1 MTDLEGRGGDVGLEE
16 DGAGSQSATRRNG
29 AQDLPSG
36 TVTLL
41 LTDIEGSTKLWTE
54 RPRAMFQAV
63 SRHHA
68 IIGNAIERR
77 GGMMPRDQGEGD
89 SIFAAFPRASDAVAA
104 AVAIQLALQD
114 EPWPEGVALRVRL
127 ALHTGEPRLA
137 DGNYFGQTVSRCAR
151 LRGLA
156 NGGQTLLSSA
166 TMELVRDDLPPGASG
181 KDLGTH
187 RLKDFARP
195 EAVYQLT
202 HPDLPDNFPP
212 LHSDDAR
219 ADNLPLQ
226 LTTFVG
232 REQEITE
239 IKDLLASIRLV
250 TLVGTGGC
258 GKTRLAIE
266 VGRQLLAEFE
276 DGVHLVALASLS
288 DSSLVVSRIA
298 QSVGL
303 QESAGEAPFDG
314 LANFLRD
321 KHMLLML
328 DNFEG
333 VIEAAALISELLTK
347 CPDIKVLATTRASLR
362 VSSEHEFQVPPLE
375 LPELDYLPDIVELS
389 RHSAV
394 KLFVERAQAIKADF
408 ALTNANARII
418 AEICHRLDGLPLAIE
433 LAAVRVKLLPPAV
446 LLDRLSS
453 RLDLLT
459 GGPRDLPARQQTLR
473 NAIDWDYTLLEPEE
487 QTLFRRLAVCR
498 GGLSLDAAT
507 AVATAAG
514 EIGLDL
520 FDGLDSLVGKSLLR
534 QVPSLED
541 EPRFGMLQTIREY
554 ALDVLD
560 ATDESDATRQAHAN
574 FYLGLAERASERLR
588 GPDQVRWLEALEF
601 DHDNLQDALEWSK
614 RNDDWGVLLRLTA
627 GMSYFWS
634 IRGYVSEGRLWTKI
648 ALERTEGI
656 ISKHRARVLA
666 GGAML
671 ARARVDY
678 EEARR
683 LLEESIEAQRQ
694 LGDEAGVAF
703 SIKDLGNLEVDQGN
717 IEGAEKLYSE
727 SLAEWRRL
735 EDREGIAQTLNNL
748 GFIAQ
753 IKGDQTE
760 AMKLLD
766 ESLVIFRQLRDK
778 QGIARAL
785 MNIAVSTRELGD
797 YERAVRLSRESLV
810 LWRQLGDKWDVADC
824 LEDLAGELHELGL
837 HYQAAVLYGGA
848 EALRWAIGAPRP
860 PVEQDTYQRRV
871 DEVHNALGDAGFSEC
886 WARGSGMRMEEVID
900 YALHD
905 DRRRGAGSAGP
916 QNGGA
921 GSAGP
926 QNDEVSK

>member
-1 MTDLEGRGGDVGLEE
+1 MTDPQGRGGDIDLRLDGGGLGRE
-16 DGAGSQSATRRNG
+16 AQRNG
-29 AQDLPSG
+29 AQEPGRQDLPTG

-41 LTDIEGSTKLWTE
+41 LTDIEGSTKLWTD

-63 SRHHA
+63 SRHHT
-68 IIGNAIERR
+68 IIGNAVKRHN
-77 GGMMPRDQGEGD
+77 GKMPRDQGEGD

-104 AVAIQLALQD
+104 ALEIQLALHD
-114 EPWPEGVALRVRL
+114 EPWPEGVALRVRI

-137 DGNYFGQTVSRCAR
+137 EDNYYGQAVSRCAR
-151 LRGLA
+151 VRGLA

-166 TMELVRDDLPPGASG
+166 TMELVRDDLPAGASG
-181 KDLGTH
+181 RDLGAH
-187 RLKDFARP
+187 RLKDFPRP
-195 EAVYQLT
+195 ETVFQLT

-212 LHSDDAR
+212 LHSDEAR
-219 ADNLPLQ
+219 SDNLPLQ

-232 REQEITE
+232 REREITE
-239 IKDLLASIRLV
+239 ISELLSSIRLV
-250 TLVGTGGC
+250 TLVGPGGC

-266 VGRQLLAEFE
+266 VGRQLLGEFE
-276 DGVHLVALASLS
+276 DGVHLVTLASLG

-303 QESAGEAPFDG
+303 QESAGEAPFEG

-321 KHMLLML
+321 KNMLLIL

-333 VIEAAALISELLTK
+333 VIGAAALISELLAE

-362 VSSEHEFQVPPLE
+362 ISSEHEFQVPPLE
-375 LPELDYLPDIVELS
+375 LPELDYLPDIAELA

-394 KLFVERAQAIKADF
+394 ELFVERAQAIKADF

-473 NAIDWDYTLLEPEE
+473 NAIDWDYTLLEPAE

-498 GGLSLDAAT
+498 GGLSLDAAA
-507 AVATAAG
+507 AVAAAAG
-514 EIGLDL
+514 QVGIDL

-534 QVPSLED
+534 QMPSLEN

-560 ATDESDATRQAHAN
+560 GTDESDVTRQAHAT
-574 FYLGLAERASERLR
+574 FYLGLAEKASEQLR

-614 RNDDWGVLLRLTA
+614 QNDDWGVLLRLTA
-627 GMSYFWS
+627 AMSYFWS
-634 IRGYVSEGRLWTKI
+634 IRGYVSEGRMWTKI
-648 ALERTEGI
+648 ALERTKGV
-656 ISKHRARVLA
+656 ISLHRARVLA

-678 EEARR
+678 AEARR
-683 LLEESIEAQRQ
+683 LLEECIEAQRQ

-735 EDREGIAQTLNNL
+735 GEQEGIAQTLNNL

-753 IKGDQTE
+753 IQGDQAK
-760 AMKLLD
+760 AMKLLE
-766 ESLVIFRQLRDK
+766 ESLVLFRQLRDK

-797 YERAVRLSRESLV
+797 NERAVRLSRESLV

-837 HYQAAVLYGGA
+837 HHQSAVIYGGA

-860 PVEQDTYQRRV
+860 PVEQESYERRV
-871 DEVHNALGDAGFSEC
+871 DTVHEALGDAGFSEA
-886 WARGSGMRMEEVID
+886 WARGSAMRMEEIID

-905 DRRRGAGSAGP
+905 DRA
-916 QNGGA
+916 
-921 GSAGP
+921 
-926 QNDEVSK
+926 EVRE

>member
-1 MTDLEGRGGDVGLEE
+1 MTDLQGRGGDVDIGDGVGSEKVDRRSGAEE
-16 DGAGSQSATRRNG
+16 
-29 AQDLPSG
+29 LPTG

-68 IIGNAIERR
+68 IIGNAVERH
-77 GGMMPRDQGEGD
+77 GGKMPRDQGEGD

-104 AVAIQLALQD
+104 ALVMQLALD
-114 EPWPEGVALRVRL
+114 NEPWPEGVSLRVRI
-127 ALHTGEPRLA
+127 ALHTGEPRLSV
-137 DGNYFGQTVSRCAR
+137 GNYFGQTVSRCAR

-156 NGGQTLLSSA
+156 HGGQTLLSSA
-166 TMELVRDDLPPGASG
+166 TMELVRDDLPAGTAG

-187 RLKDFARP
+187 RLKDFTRP
-195 EAVYQLT
+195 ETVWQLV

-212 LHSDDAR
+212 LRSDEAR
-219 ADNLPLQ
+219 ADNLPVQ

-232 REQEITE
+232 RESEIHE
-239 IKDLLASIRLV
+239 IKQLLRSIRLV
-250 TLVGTGGC
+250 TLVGPGGC
-258 GKTRLAIE
+258 GKTRLAVE

-276 DGVHLVALASLS
+276 DGVHLVTLASLG
-288 DSSLVVSRIA
+288 DPSLVVSRIA

-303 QESAGEAPFDG
+303 QESAGGSPFEG
-314 LANFLRD
+314 LRNFLRD

-333 VIEAAALISELLTK
+333 VIGAASVISELLAE
-347 CPDIKVLATTRASLR
+347 CPEIKILATTRASLR
-362 VSSEHEFQVPPLE
+362 ISSEHEFQVPPLD
-375 LPELDYLPDIVELS
+375 LPELDYLPDLVELS
-389 RHSAV
+389 KHSAV
-394 KLFVERAQAIKADF
+394 RLFVERAQAIKADF
-408 ALTNANARII
+408 ALTNANARYI

-453 RLDLLT
+453 RLGLLT

-487 QTLFRRLAVCR
+487 QTLFRRLSVCR
-498 GGLSLDAAT
+498 GGFSLDAAAT
-507 AVATAAG
+507 VATAAG
-514 EIGLDL
+514 ELRTDL
-520 FDGLDSLVGKSLLR
+520 FDGLDSLAGKSLLR
-534 QVPSLED
+534 QIPSLET

-560 ATDESDATRQAHAN
+560 ASNESDETRRAHAN
-574 FYLGLAERASERLR
+574 FYLGLAERASGELR

-601 DHDNLQDALEWSK
+601 DHDNLQDALEYSK
-614 RNDDWGVLLRLTA
+614 QVDDWGVLLRLTA
-627 GMSYFWS
+627 AMSYFWS

-648 ALERTEGI
+648 ALERTHGI
-656 ISKHRARVLA
+656 VSLQRTRVLA

-678 EEARR
+678 DEARR
-683 LLEESIEAQRQ
+683 LLEECVEAQRQ

-717 IEGAEKLYSE
+717 IEGAEKLYRE

-735 EDREGIAQTLNNL
+735 EDQQGIAQTVNNL

-753 IKGDQTE
+753 IKGDQRE

-766 ESLVIFRQLRDK
+766 ESLVIFRRLRDK
-778 QGIARAL
+778 QGIARSL

-797 YERAVRLSRESLV
+797 FERAARLSRESLV

-824 LEDLAGELHELGL
+824 LEDLAGVLHELGL
-837 HYQAAVLYGGA
+837 QYQAAVVYGGA

-860 PVEQDTYQRRV
+860 PVEQETYEQRV
-871 DEVHNALGDAGFSEC
+871 KAVHGALGDALFSGA
-886 WARGSGMRMEEVID
+886 WARGSGMRMEEIID

-905 DRRRGAGSAGP
+905 DRREVGS
-916 QNGGA
+916 
-921 GSAGP
+921 
-926 QNDEVSK
+926 

>member
-1 MTDLEGRGGDVGLEE
+1 VADLEGRGGDVGLEVIGSE
-16 DGAGSQSATRRNG
+16 NAGTNEGAPE
-29 AQDLPSG
+29 LPTG

-68 IIGNAIERR
+68 IIGNAIERH
-77 GGMMPRDQGEGD
+77 GGSMPRDQGEGD
-89 SIFAAFPRASDAVAA
+89 SIFAAFPRASDAVTAA
-104 AVAIQLALQD
+104 LDIQLALLG
-114 EPWPEGVALRVRL
+114 EPWPEGVGLRVRL
-127 ALHTGEPRLA
+127 ALHTGEPKLA
-137 DGNYFGQTVSRCAR
+137 EGNYFGKTVSRCAR

-156 NGGQTLLSSA
+156 HGGQTLLSSA
-166 TMELVRDDLPPGASG
+166 TMELARDELPSGASG
-181 KDLGTH
+181 KDLGAH
-187 RLKDFARP
+187 RLKDFTRP
-195 EAVYQLT
+195 ETVFQLV

-212 LHSDDAR
+212 LHSDEAR
-219 ADNLPLQ
+219 SDNLPVQ

-232 REQEITE
+232 REQEIKE
-239 IKDLLASIRLV
+239 IKELLSTMRLV

-266 VGRQLLAEFE
+266 VGRQLLSEFE
-276 DGVHLVALASLS
+276 DGVHLVALASVG
-288 DSSLVVSRIA
+288 DPSLVVSRIA

-303 QESAGEAPFDG
+303 QESAGEAPFEG
-314 LANFLRD
+314 LSNFLRD
-321 KHMLLML
+321 KSMLLVL

-333 VIEAAALISELLTK
+333 VTDAAALISELLAE
-347 CPDIKVLATTRASLR
+347 CPDVKVLATTRASLR
-362 VSSEHEFQVPPLE
+362 ISSEHEFQVPPLE
-375 LPELDYLPDIVELS
+375 LPELDYLPDIEELS

-394 KLFVERAQAIKADF
+394 KLFVERAQAVKADF

-453 RLDLLT
+453 RLGLLT

-487 QTLFRRLAVCR
+487 QKLFRRLSVFH
-498 GGLSLDAAT
+498 GGMSLDAAST
-507 AVATAAG
+507 VASAAG
-514 EIGLDL
+514 EVGIDL

-534 QVPSLED
+534 QVPSLET

-554 ALDVLD
+554 ALDVLKASGED
-560 ATDESDATRQAHAN
+560 DATRQAHAN
-574 FYLGLAERASERLR
+574 FYLSLAERAAEELR

-601 DHDNLQDALEWSK
+601 DHDNLQDALEWAK

-634 IRGYVSEGRLWTKI
+634 IRGYVSEGRMWTKL
-648 ALERTEGI
+648 ALDRTEGI
-656 ISKHRARVLA
+656 VSLHRTRVLA
-666 GGAML
+666 GSAML

-678 EEARR
+678 AEARR
-683 LLEESIEAQRQ
+683 LLEECIEAQRQ

-717 IEGAEKLYSE
+717 IEGAEKLYRE

-735 EDREGIAQTLNNL
+735 GDQEGIAQTLNNI

-753 IKGDQTE
+753 IKGDQDE
-760 AMKLLD
+760 AMKLLE
-766 ESLVIFRQLRDK
+766 ESLVLFRQLRDK

-797 YERAVRLSRESLV
+797 NERAVRLSRESLV

-837 HYQAAVLYGGA
+837 HHQAAVIYGGA

-860 PVEQDTYQRRV
+860 PVEQETYQRRV
-871 DEVHNALGDAGFSEC
+871 DQVHKALGDAGFSEA
-886 WARGSGMRMEEVID
+886 WALGSAMRMEEVID

-905 DRRRGAGSAGP
+905 DRR
-916 QNGGA
+916 
-921 GSAGP
+921 
-926 QNDEVSK
+926 EVGQ

>member
-1 MTDLEGRGGDVGLEE
+1 MRGQQVTDPQGRGGDVGL
-16 DGAGSQSATRRNG
+16 DVDDAGSQNEAKPDG
-29 AQDLPSG
+29 PVLPTG
-36 TVTLL
+36 TVTML

-68 IIGNAIERR
+68 IIGNTIERH
-77 GGMMPRDQGEGD
+77 GGAMPRDQGEGD
-89 SIFAAFPRASDAVAA
+89 SIFAAFPRASDAVTAA
-104 AVAIQLALQD
+104 LNIQLALHD
-114 EPWPEGVALRVRL
+114 EPWPEGVALRVRI
-127 ALHTGEPRLA
+127 ALHTGEPQLA
-137 DGNYFGQTVSRCAR
+137 EGNYFGQAVSRCAR

-156 NGGQTLLSSA
+156 NGGQTLLSST
-166 TMELVRDDLPPGASG
+166 TMELARDDLPPGASS
-181 KDLGTH
+181 KDLGAH

-195 EAVYQLT
+195 ETVFQLA

-212 LHSDDAR
+212 LHSDEAR
-219 ADNLPLQ
+219 SDNLPLQ

-232 REQEITE
+232 REQEIKE
-239 IKDLLASIRLV
+239 IKDLLATIRLV
-250 TLVGTGGC
+250 TLVGPGGC

-266 VGRQLLAEFE
+266 VGRQLLGEFE
-276 DGVHLVALASLS
+276 DGVHLVALASLG

-303 QESAGEAPFDG
+303 QESASEEPFEG

-321 KHMLLML
+321 KNMLLML

-333 VIEAAALISELLTK
+333 VIGAASLVTELLTE

-362 VSSEHEFQVPPLE
+362 ISSEHEFQVPPLQ
-375 LPELDYLPDIVELS
+375 LPELDYLPDIEELS

-473 NAIDWDYTLLEPEE
+473 NAIDWDYTLLESEE
-487 QTLFRRLAVCR
+487 QKLFRRLSVFH
-498 GGLSLDAAT
+498 GGLSIDAA
-507 AVATAAG
+507 AEVATAAG
-514 EIGLDL
+514 EVGINL

-534 QVPSLED
+534 QMPSLEN

-554 ALDVLD
+554 ALEILD
-560 ATDESDATRQAHAN
+560 GSDESDATRQAHAN
-574 FYLGLAERASERLR
+574 FYLALAERASEELR

-601 DHDNLQDALEWSK
+601 DHDNLQDALEWAK

-634 IRGYVSEGRLWTKI
+634 IRGYVSEGRMWTKI
-648 ALERTEGI
+648 ALEQTEGI
-656 ISKHRARVLA
+656 VSLHRARVLA

-678 EEARR
+678 AEARR
-683 LLEESIEAQRQ
+683 LLEECIAAQRQ
-694 LGDEAGVAF
+694 LGDEGGVAF

-735 EDREGIAQTLNNL
+735 GDKEGIAQTLNNL

-753 IKGDQTE
+753 IKGDQEE

-766 ESLVIFRQLRDK
+766 ESLGIFRQVRDK

-837 HYQAAVLYGGA
+837 SNQAAVIYGGA
-848 EALRWAIGAPRP
+848 ETLRWAIGAPRP
-860 PVEQDTYQRRV
+860 PVEQEAYEERV
-871 DEVHNALGDAGFSEC
+871 DAVHGALGDASFSEG
-886 WARGSGMRMEEVID
+886 WARGSAMRMEEIID

-905 DRRRGAGSAGP
+905 DRP
-916 QNGGA
+916 Q
-921 GSAGP
+921 ST
-926 QNDEVSK
+926 EVKE

>member
-1 MTDLEGRGGDVGLEE
+1 MREQQVTDPQRPGGDVGLKV
-16 DGAGSQSATRRNG
+16 DDTASQNATRGNG
-29 AQDLPSG
+29 AELPTG

-68 IIGNAIERR
+68 IIGNTIERH
-77 GGMMPRDQGEGD
+77 GGAMPRDQGEGD
-89 SIFAAFPRASDAVAA
+89 SIFAAFPRASDAVTAA
-104 AVAIQLALQD
+104 LSIQLALQD
-114 EPWPEGVALRVRL
+114 EPWPEGVSLRVRV
-127 ALHTGEPRLA
+127 ALHTGEPQLA
-137 DGNYFGQTVSRCAR
+137 NENYFGQAVSRCAR

-156 NGGQTLLSSA
+156 NGGQTLLSST
-166 TMELVRDDLPPGASG
+166 TMELARDDFPEGAAG

-195 EAVYQLT
+195 ETVFQLA

-212 LHSDDAR
+212 LHSDEAR
-219 ADNLPLQ
+219 SDNLPLQ

-232 REQEITE
+232 REQEIAE
-239 IKDLLASIRLV
+239 IKELLGSIRLV

-266 VGRQLLAEFE
+266 VGRQLLAQFE
-276 DGVHLVALASLS
+276 DGVHLVTLASLG

-303 QESAGEAPFDG
+303 QESASEEPFEG

-321 KHMLLML
+321 KHMLLIL

-333 VIEAAALISELLTK
+333 VIGAAALVSQLLTE

-362 VSSEHEFQVPPLE
+362 ISSEHEFQVPPLQ
-375 LPELDYLPDIVELS
+375 LPELDYLPDIEELS

-433 LAAVRVKLLPPAV
+433 LAAVRVKLLSPAV

-473 NAIDWDYTLLEPEE
+473 NAIDWDYALLELEE
-487 QTLFRRLAVCR
+487 QKLFRRLSVCR

-507 AVATAAG
+507 AVVTAAG
-514 EIGLDL
+514 DVGIDL

-534 QVPSLED
+534 QMPSLEN

-554 ALDVLD
+554 ALEILD
-560 ATDESDATRQAHAN
+560 ATDESEPTRHAHAS
-574 FYLGLAERASERLR
+574 FYLALAERASEKLR

-601 DHDNLQDALEWSK
+601 DHDNLQDALEWAK

-634 IRGYVSEGRLWTKI
+634 IRGYVSEGRMWTKI

-656 ISKHRARVLA
+656 VSLHRARVLA

-678 EEARR
+678 AEARE
-683 LLEESIEAQRQ
+683 LLEECLEAQRQ

-703 SIKDLGNLEVDQGN
+703 SIKDLGNLEIDQGN
-717 IEGAEKLYSE
+717 VEGAEKLYRE

-735 EDREGIAQTLNNL
+735 GIKEGIAQTLNNL

-753 IKGDQTE
+753 IKGDQEE
-760 AMKLLD
+760 AMNLLD

-778 QGIARAL
+778 LGIARSL
-785 MNIAVSTRELGD
+785 MNIAASTRELGD

-810 LWRQLGDKWDVADC
+810 MWRQLGDKWDVADC

-837 HYQAAVLYGGA
+837 SHQAAAIYGGA
-848 EALRWAIGAPRP
+848 ETLRWAIGAPRP
-860 PVEQDTYQRRV
+860 PVEQETYEQRV
-871 DEVHNALGDAGFSEC
+871 NAVHNVLGDAAFSEG
-886 WARGSGMRMEEVID
+886 WARGGAMRMEEIID

-905 DRRRGAGSAGP
+905 DRR
-916 QNGGA
+916 
-921 GSAGP
+921 
-926 QNDEVSK
+926 EVRE